1 MKGVIRF
8 CNPAAYNEGGYS
20 EKDFIG
26 KHFSEVITLHRGDLA
41 KYYKLFRSTMKGE
54 EPQKFE
60 FNYIRRDGTPGCA
73 EIYVSLIHAEGKKT
87 GVTVHKIDITER
99 KKMEKL
105 LLESEE
111 KFSKAFRSSPNIF
124 TISRLKDGI
133 MLDVNDSFTH
143 ITGYTREEVIGHS
156 AIDLDLWAEKGTRD
170 RIVQILQ
177 KQGRVTNEECD
188 FRMKSGEI
196 CTALVSAELSNIG
209 GEPCIIFISVDVTEH
224 KRAEELMRESEE
236 KYRDLLDNTNDLI
249 QSVTPDGRF
258 RYVNYA
264 WRKAL
269 SYSESEISNLRLS
282 DIIHP
287 DYLQHCQL
295 VFKKIMSGEDVGRIN
310 TAFISKNGSRIIVEG
325 DVNCKFVDGKPV
337 YTRAIFR
344 DITENKYL
352 EERVLHLSS
361 AVAMST
367 DCIVITDFNA
377 KIIDVN
383 NKILGIY
390 GADSKDELIGKHFL
404 ELIVPAERAMVNM
417 DVTEIVEKG
426 YLECREYHIISKHGH
441 TVPMQ
446 MSSSLVRDVDG
457 NPVGMVRMARELNKR
472 N

>member
-1 MKGVIRF
+1 
-8 CNPAAYNEGGYS
+8 
-20 EKDFIG
+20 
-26 KHFSEVITLHRGDLA
+26 
-41 KYYKLFRSTMKGE
+41 
-54 EPQKFE
+54 
-60 FNYIRRDGTPGCA
+60 
-73 EIYVSLIHAEGKKT
+73 
-87 GVTVHKIDITER
+87 
-99 KKMEKL
+99 
-105 LLESEE
+105 
-111 KFSKAFRSSPNIF
+111 
-124 TISRLKDGI
+124 
-133 MLDVNDSFTH
+133 
-143 ITGYTREEVIGHS
+143 
-156 AIDLDLWAEKGTRD
+156 
-170 RIVQILQ
+170 
-177 KQGRVTNEECD
+177 
-188 FRMKSGEI
+188 
-196 CTALVSAELSNIG
+196 
-209 GEPCIIFISVDVTEH
+209 
-224 KRAEELMRESEE
+224 
-236 KYRDLLDNTNDLI
+236 
-249 QSVTPDGRF
+249 
-258 RYVNYA
+258 
-264 WRKAL
+264 
-269 SYSESEISNLRLS
+269 
-282 DIIHP
+282 
-287 DYLQHCQL
+287 
-295 VFKKIMSGEDVGRIN
+295 
-310 TAFISKNGSRIIVEG
+310 
-325 DVNCKFVDGKPV
+325 VNCKFVDGKPV